1 MDLKEA
7 GCGVDVR
14 THWYYRTKQRPLD
27 RYVAAALTT
36 SAHGLDIVDI
46 GAGSGAF
53 SEGLIERFPHRLRR
67 LVRVDLNYA
76 EVGQFPDP
84 RLAGGVVE
92 HRRDLPDGIDSA
104 IVLLMD
110 VLEHVPDDR
119 GLLES
124 VVARCGGQNS
134 VFITVP
140 AFDFLWSGHDEFL
153 GHYRRYSLASLC
165 SLVTACHVTI
175 TRAYYMFGVFLP
187 AVYITRRLWRQA
199 DVDSDLQPA
208 PGWLNALLVGV
219 GACDA
224 ALCRWNRIGGVTAV
238 VEGTIDA

>member
-7 GCGVDVR
+7 GCGVDTR
-14 THWYYRTKQRPLD
+14 THWYYRTKRRPLD
-27 RYVAAALTT
+27 RYVATVLATNT
-36 SAHGLDIVDI
+36 RGLDIVDI
-46 GAGSGAF
+46 GAGSGVF
-53 SEGLIERFPHRLRR
+53 SEGLIDRFHHRIRR
-67 LVRVDLNYA
+67 VVRVDLHYA
-76 EVGQFPDP
+76 EVGQIQDP
-84 RLAGGVVE
+84 RVAGGVVE
-92 HRRDLPDGIDSA
+92 HRRDLPDAIDGA

-119 GLLES
+119 GFLES
-124 VVARCGGQNS
+124 VAARCSGKS
-134 VFITVP
+134 RVFITVP
-140 AFDFLWSGHDEFL
+140 AFDSLWSSHDEFL
-153 GHYRRYSLASLC
+153 GHYRRYSLSSLR
-165 SLVTACHVTI
+165 SLATACHVTI

-187 AVYITRRLWRQA
+187 AAYVTRRLWRQA

-224 ALCRWNRIGGVTAV
+224 ALCHWNRIGGVTAV